1 MSDSSNTAGNGK
13 PPDGEAQPSSS
24 PGTAAVSGETGD
36 ITAASTET
44 APLGAVPGAAGAG
57 ESALS
62 GAQHDGRGEVAPVA
76 EGAPMSDGEMPE
88 LDLPEQATT
97 TSFRLPTQV
106 IPAVTYPPL
115 EEETAMVRPYMLT
128 GGRTKAK
135 YALELETLV
144 SANKGVLTE
153 DAPAR
158 IEHRSI
164 MEACPEPR
172 SVAEIASN
180 LRMPLGVAR
189 VLVSDAADAGLI
201 TVHKTISGADGAEAH
216 LLLMERVLSGLRRL

>member
-1 MSDSSNTAGNGK
+1 MAKSSKATKRRGK
-13 PPDGEAQPSSS
+13 PPDTTPGVVAEAEATADAEVNPGQGAEVAAGGESERSGSEHEEP
-24 PGTAAVSGETGD
+24 AVATGET
-36 ITAASTET
+36 
-44 APLGAVPGAAGAG
+44 AG
-57 ESALS
+57 ESADDALT
-62 GAQHDGRGEVAPVA
+62 
-76 EGAPMSDGEMPE
+76 SDGEMPE
-88 LDLPEQATT
+88 LDLPEQATS
-97 TSFRLPTQV
+97 TSVRLPTQI
-106 IPAVTYPPL
+106 IPAVVMNSPPW

-135 YALELETLV
+135 YSLELETLV

-153 DAPAR
+153 ELPDR

-164 MEACPEPR
+164 VEACPEPR

-201 TVHKTISGADGAEAH
+201 TVHKTISGSDGAEAH

>member
-1 MSDSSNTAGNGK
+1 MKKSTKAGSAGRPPDPGADLAQAGDAEPNTADSVG
-13 PPDGEAQPSSS
+13 PAMPEQP
-24 PGTAAVSGETGD
+24 
-36 ITAASTET
+36 
-44 APLGAVPGAAGAG
+44 
-57 ESALS
+57 
-62 GAQHDGRGEVAPVA
+62 GAQHDDLAGTGEDAAVPAPI
-76 EGAPMSDGEMPE
+76 PDGDVPE
-88 LDLPEQATT
+88 LDLPEQATKE
-97 TSFRLPTQV
+97 SVRLPTQI
-106 IPAVTYPPL
+106 IPAVVSVYSAP

-144 SANKGVLTE
+144 SANQGAFSE
-153 DAPAR
+153 DVPER

-164 MEACPEPR
+164 VEACPQPR
-172 SVAEIASN
+172 SVAEIAAN

-201 TVHKTISGADGAEAH
+201 TVHKTISGTDGAEAH

>member
-1 MSDSSNTAGNGK
+1 MAKSSKATKRRGK
-13 PPDGEAQPSSS
+13 PPDTTPDVVAEAEATADAEVGPGQGPEATAEVALGGESERSGSDHEKP
-24 PGTAAVSGETGD
+24 AVATGET
-36 ITAASTET
+36 
-44 APLGAVPGAAGAG
+44 AG
-57 ESALS
+57 ESADDALT
-62 GAQHDGRGEVAPVA
+62 
-76 EGAPMSDGEMPE
+76 SDGEMPE
-88 LDLPEQATT
+88 LDLPEQATS
-97 TSFRLPTQV
+97 TSVRLPTQI
-106 IPAVTYPPL
+106 IPAVVMHSPPW

-135 YALELETLV
+135 YSLELETLV

-153 DAPAR
+153 ELPDR

-164 MEACPEPR
+164 VEACPEPR

-201 TVHKTISGADGAEAH
+201 TVHKTISGSDGAEAH